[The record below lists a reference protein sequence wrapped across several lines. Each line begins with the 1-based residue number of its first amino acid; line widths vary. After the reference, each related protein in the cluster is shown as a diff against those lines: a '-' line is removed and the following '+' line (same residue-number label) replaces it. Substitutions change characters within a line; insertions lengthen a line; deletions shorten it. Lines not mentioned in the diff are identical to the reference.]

1 MNLLLFSAHPEPV
14 QGAVEGT
21 DLRAQQDIWDGEGA
35 HLTVRRFRLPPCT
48 GAPGQAEALAAIRA
62 ERFRLAPALLLIGLA
77 VLGFALVMP

>member
-1 MNLLLFSAHPEPV
+1 MTAPWTPAPDAVLL
-14 QGAVEGT
+14 EGI
-21 DLRAQQDIWDGEGA
+21 DLRTQQDIWDGEGA

-62 ERFRLAPALLLIGLA
+62 ERFKLAPALLLIGLT